1 MNRLEDLPQIANK
14 AMSGLHADETL
25 KNEIIA
31 NAEALRRGERVIPR
45 NTAWQETEQQQA
57 RRRRLQP
64 VKRMAAMAAC
74 GAFVL
79 GLLVGMPLRL
89 SKPVD
94 RQVNDAPAPRMAAA
108 VLNEESTGVLTIQ
121 TAGSAPVELE
131 DTMDMAFTMARS
143 VPVNGITIIP
153 SEHPAYRGLWAA
165 AEGANYPL
173 VRVSGC
179 YYRLLTAP
187 TAIGSDLLG
196 ESLGTVAEYT
206 AEPALSSA
214 AIVSNTAAEGAE
226 VYAVKGMKGAMIAC
240 RVGDELRVFQRVSYG
255 SQAIQS
261 GEKLDSTLKASTVT
275 AMELTGVGTVT
286 DADKARELYSLLTKN
301 AVMSRPAVSETDS
314 VLLLQLEN
322 GLTLQLC
329 VRDTAVMACGTW
341 NCPEFF
347 EAFTAAV
354 Q

>member
-1 MNRLEDLPQIANK
+1 MKRLEELPQIADK

-31 NAEALRRGERVIPR
+31 NAEALRRGERVITR

-64 VKRMAAMAAC
+64 VKRVAAMAAC
-74 GAFVL
+74 CAFVL
-79 GLLVGMPLRL
+79 GLLIGLPMNL
-89 SKPVD
+89 SKPVNQRD
-94 RQVNDAPAPRMAAA
+94 EAVPRLAAA
-108 VLNEESTGVLTIQ
+108 NHSQQEDGVLTIQ
-121 TAGSAPVELE
+121 TAGTALNESEEFACDE
-131 DTMDMAFTMARS
+131 TAFTLARS
-143 VPVNGITIIP
+143 VPVNGITITNTA
-153 SEHPAYRGLWAA
+153 HPAYRGLWAA

-173 VRVSGC
+173 VRVSSC

-187 TAIGSDLLG
+187 TSIGTDLLG
-196 ESLGTVAEYT
+196 ESLGTVSEFT

-214 AIVSNTAAEGAE
+214 ALVSNIAAAGEE
-226 VYAVKGMKGAMIAC
+226 VYAVQGMQGAVIAC
-240 RVGDELRVFQRVSYG
+240 RVNGELRVFQRVSYG

-261 GEKLDSTLKASTVT
+261 GEKLADTLRASTVT

-286 DADKARELYSLLTKN
+286 DAVQARELYSLLTKN

-341 NCPEFF
+341 SCPEFF
-347 EAFTAAV
+347 EAFTAAA